1 MTHVS
6 WKLIAVL
13 FFITIAG
20 WSVWLAKPASADA
33 PPYNG
38 LDLVLLIDQSGSMGG
53 KDFGSDSH
61 PEPNDRNQL
70 RFEGT
75 QAIMD
80 ILGTLYYS
88 NRISE
93 TITLRVGVVDFGDH
107 TINPLD
113 KPYETIAPRTA
124 DDWKLQYDDIKPFLT
139 AKHLADQNKV
149 SKNLGNTDPM
159 LAFAEARRI
168 FDQMQ
173 QDDETAGLPSHRLKA
188 IIVLTDGAPFVP
200 RSPYCSIPCEQENF
214 DSAQYFEQLIE
225 RVASDFP
232 EHRIFVVALNDS
244 DDNYWPKTKAYWETI
259 TKNRATKV
267 DDNRTFGAKLQ
278 EILGKLVYEAIGL
291 PEPIGVPCGRV
302 PIRPYLSLVQFTMH
316 KPVAD
321 ANVSVF
327 VPGATKPL
335 QDGDLGVTLIGLDSF
350 IQIARINDPP
360 PGDWRLECPFDLA
373 DRPQIF
379 MQDVQIQTS
388 LESLKGLH
396 AQGLPVRVEVRLYG
410 SNGELLK
417 EYADKRFALDVK
429 ATIVGPTKTFEI
441 SPPRV
446 SDGIYAGSFIP
457 EESGDFTAQVLAT
470 TYDPDGNQLV
480 IVNTKPTP
488 FAVEPL
494 QASWRGG
501 VTFLQY
507 QNVPLEY
514 ELRYRSGAPFSL
526 DGLIES
532 GYQVSAE
539 ANVKSGSQSWTVPLT
554 LNPAGTL
561 TGSLKVDASG
571 TYQHGLV
578 VKIKDG
584 AGNESVLVNG
594 QVGQFQVTPTTLVR
608 FALVKPTAKQI
619 ETALMPFSPWDFDVE
634 VEYRDVDNKPLAPT
648 NCFDGTPTQ
657 FFDLRVTD
665 PNKKDRSKELV
676 LKPTASPGRYRATTT
691 SLSDLGIYRIEVAP
705 VAKLKPNCLYDVT
718 AIAAN
723 VEVVENRTQYAARL
737 GAMGVLGLLVI
748 GALVWGFV
756 EILSRRNPLKGTLTV
771 TDFEGGIIQP
781 FQLSTVG
788 RNHVTYKGNRL
799 YAATR
804 LKLLSVKREGPSDNI
819 RVTVIH
825 DNNDPQLTNEEMM
838 NGSVKYLKF
847 NLQLKYELPLSGSST
862 GESLEPWRR

>member
-1 MTHVS
+1 MVRVEEAARMTHVS
-6 WKLIAVL
+6 WKLVTGL
-13 FFITIAG
+13 FFIMI
-20 WSVWLAKPASADA
+20 VWMGLWQAKPARADG

-38 LDLVLLIDQSGSMGG
+38 LDLVLIIDQSGSMGG

-93 TITLRVGVVDFGDH
+93 TITLRVGMVDFGDH

-113 KPYETIAPRTA
+113 KSYETIAPRTA
-124 DDWKLQYDDIKPFLT
+124 DDWKLQYDDIKPLLT
-139 AKHLADQNKV
+139 AQRLKELNAG

-168 FDQMQ
+168 FEQMQ
-173 QDDETAGLPSHRLKA
+173 QDDEAAGVPSHRLKA

-200 RSPYCSIPCEQENF
+200 RAPYCSIPCENF
-214 DSAQYFEQLIE
+214 DSAQYFGQFIE
-225 RVASDFP
+225 RVADDFP

-244 DDNYWPKTKAYWETI
+244 EDNYWPESKGYWETI
-259 TKNRATKV
+259 TKNHATKV
-267 DDNRTFGAKLQ
+267 DDNRTFGRKMQ
-278 EILGKLVYEAIGL
+278 EILGELIYEAIGL
-291 PEPIGVPCGRV
+291 PKPKGVPCGRV
-302 PIRPYLSLVQFTMH
+302 PVRPYLSLVQFTMH
-316 KPVAD
+316 KPVVD
-321 ANVSVF
+321 GNVSVF
-327 VPGATKPL
+327 APGATKPL
-335 QDGDLGVTLIGLDSF
+335 QDGDPGVMIIGLDSF

-373 DRPQIF
+373 DRPDILEQE
-379 MQDVQIQTS
+379 VEIQTS

-410 SNGELLK
+410 SSGELLK
-417 EYADKRFALDVK
+417 EYADKRFALDIK

-441 SPPRV
+441 SLPRV

-470 TYDPDGNQLV
+470 TYDPDGNQLI
-480 IVNTKPTP
+480 IVNTKPSP

-494 QASWRGG
+494 QSGWRGG
-501 VTFLQY
+501 ATFLQY
-507 QNVPLEY
+507 QDVPLEY
-514 ELRYRSGAPFSL
+514 ELRYRSGAPFALS
-526 DGLIES
+526 GLIES
-532 GYQVSAE
+532 GYQVNAQ
-539 ANVKSGSQSWTVPLT
+539 ATVKSGSQSWTVPLT
-554 LNPAGTL
+554 LGLAGTL
-561 TGSLKVDASG
+561 TGKLRTDASG
-571 TYQHGLV
+571 TYQHSLV

-594 QVGQFQVTPTTLVR
+594 PVGQFLVTPTTLVR
-608 FALVKPTAKQI
+608 FALVKPTTKQI
-619 ETALMPFSPWDFDVE
+619 ETALMPFSPWNFEVE

-648 NCFDGTPTQ
+648 SCFDGTPSQ

-705 VAKLKPNCLYDVT
+705 IAKLKPNCLYDVT

-737 GAMGVLGLLVI
+737 GGMGVLGLLFL

-771 TDFEGGIIQP
+771 TNFDGGIVQP

-788 RNHVTYKGNRL
+788 RNHVTYKGSRL

-804 LKLLSVKREGPSDNI
+804 SNR
-819 RVTVIH
+819 
-825 DNNDPQLTNEEMM
+825 
-838 NGSVKYLKF
+838 
-847 NLQLKYELPLSGSST
+847 
-862 GESLEPWRR
+862 